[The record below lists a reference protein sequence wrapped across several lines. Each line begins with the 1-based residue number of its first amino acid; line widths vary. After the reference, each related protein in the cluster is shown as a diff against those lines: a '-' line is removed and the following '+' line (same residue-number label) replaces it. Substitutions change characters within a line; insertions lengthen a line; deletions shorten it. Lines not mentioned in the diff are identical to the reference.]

1 MKNNKSE
8 CYNKIFERI
17 DSIENTITGIQKK
30 LSIIKN
36 ILNNRKKNVQ
46 QNCNVSNSKE
56 TTNNG

>member
-1 MKNNKSE
+1 MKKDKSE

-30 LSIIKN
+30 LLTLKN

-46 QNCNVSNSKE
+46 QNCDVSNSKE
-56 TTNNG
+56 ATNNG